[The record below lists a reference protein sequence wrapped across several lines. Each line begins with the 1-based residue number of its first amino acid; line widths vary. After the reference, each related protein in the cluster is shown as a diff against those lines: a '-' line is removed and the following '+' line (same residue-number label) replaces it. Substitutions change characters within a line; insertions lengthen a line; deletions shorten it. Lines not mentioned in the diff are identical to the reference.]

1 MKIYFLSSRPCALTV
16 GDAYFGI
23 TDRFERFAELS
34 LKDKTFIRFSPEN
47 ALPVGFF
54 LTEEIRY
61 TPPQGCDVYLLPD
74 GIAIYAHDFPPSDL
88 ALRTVSQKRFEDV
101 LATLFFQGHLH
112 LSVESPA
119 GFFIATMPPSFS
131 KSTLSMHAG
140 LLFLQ
145 TADALAIYTKT
156 GECVFQENVLSVHME
171 KNEMRV
177 VLPLSDLFARSA
189 ECTYTL
195 TEAGCE
201 RTAFTLRQQRT
212 QDGDL
217 SPEKIQSELLPYAFF
232 ESLLIG
238 ANYAEMLSEELAAK
252 AGDLASFLGDFK
264 AVTLTDNPRVC
275 GLVYK
280 KAERLF
286 EVRRFTVTVE
296 NDKIVEIEG

>member
-16 GDAYFGI
+16 NDAYFGI

-61 TPPQGCDVYLLPD
+61 TPPQGCEVYLLPD
-74 GIAIYAHDFPPSDL
+74 GIAIYARDFPPNDF
-88 ALRTVSQKRFEDV
+88 ALRAVSQKRFEDV
-101 LATLFFQGHLH
+101 LATLFFQGQLH

-119 GFFIATMPPSFS
+119 VFFVATLPPSFS
-131 KSTLSMHAG
+131 KSELSMHAG

-145 TADALAIYTKT
+145 TDDSLAIYTKT
-156 GECVFQENVLSVHME
+156 GDCVFQENVLSVQVEADELH
-171 KNEMRV
+171 V
-177 VLPLSDLFARSA
+177 VLPLSDLFARTA

-212 QDGDL
+212 QNGDL
-217 SPEKIQSELLPYAFF
+217 SAENIQSELLPYAFF

-238 ANYAEMLSEELAAK
+238 ANYTEMLSDELAAK
-252 AGDLASFLGDFK
+252 ADDLASFLGNFE
-264 AVTLTDNPRVC
+264 AVTLTNDPRVC

-286 EVRRFTVTVE
+286 EVRQYTATVE
-296 NDKIVEIEG
+296 KGKIVEIEG